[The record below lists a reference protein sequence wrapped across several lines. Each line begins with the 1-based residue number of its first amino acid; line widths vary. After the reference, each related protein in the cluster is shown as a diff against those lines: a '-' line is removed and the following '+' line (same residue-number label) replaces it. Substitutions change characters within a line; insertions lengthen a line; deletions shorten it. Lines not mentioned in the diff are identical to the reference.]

1 MFKKIHAD
9 RKTSRFSKC
18 FLALVLA
25 INLLVIALPG
35 MVLALDT
42 QSELDRLM
50 AEQEELYA
58 QWEQA
63 QNALG
68 QVENEQAL
76 ADSDLAWLQER
87 NEEQKKLYSDHML
100 QIAAITDMQQSLDRN
115 LEIAIRQYEQK
126 KANYEARM
134 DSMYNL
140 QKKSQLEILLES
152 DSLSSYY
159 STLRFM
165 KLISDADEQDL
176 EHLRKAKEDL
186 QKQYEQTT
194 EKLEQLQE
202 LLRTIESNMAQ
213 IQADVEAKEL
223 SLEQMDS
230 ELAALYEQV
239 EAYSNDHFQLQVNI
253 DAEVKRQE
261 QEAYLNSLALAEGE
275 ESRAAA
281 NEPIYSGNGFIWPL
295 ANFDGIS
302 SEYGERFIPELG
314 YPDFHTGLD
323 FAANFDEPCLAS
335 APGVVV
341 FAGWYNEFAGN
352 TVRIDVGGGIVIMY
366 CHLNAVYVTNGQSVS
381 AGDVVGAVGSTGNST
396 GPHLHFQVEV
406 GGNHVDPRLYLY

>member
-1 MFKKIHAD
+1 MFKKIDAD
-9 RKTSRFSKC
+9 CKITRFSKC

-25 INLLVIALPG
+25 VNLLVMALPG

-50 AEQEELYA
+50 AEQEELYT

-68 QVENEQAL
+68 QVESEQAL

-87 NEEQKKLYSDHML
+87 NEEQKKLYSDHVL
-100 QIAAITDMQQSLDRN
+100 QIAAITDIQQSLDRN
-115 LEIAIRQYEQK
+115 LEVAIRQYEQK

-134 DSMYNL
+134 DSMFNL

-165 KLISDADEQDL
+165 KLISDADEQELD
-176 EHLRKAKEDL
+176 HLRTAKEDL

-194 EKLEQLQE
+194 AKLEQLQE

-213 IQADVEAKEL
+213 IQADVDAKEL
-223 SLEQMDS
+223 SLAQMDS
-230 ELAALYEQV
+230 EMAALYEQV

-261 QEAYLNSLALAEGE
+261 QEAYLNSLEG
-275 ESRAAA
+275 SPAAT

-295 ANFDGIS
+295 ANFDCIS